1 MIIRNVLGTALFTAL
16 IIVGSFIV
24 IPVGIVP
31 ITLQTLFV
39 LLAGVLSGKKIA
51 LSATSL
57 YIVLGVVGLPV
68 FSGATGGLA
77 HFFGPTGGF
86 IIGLLIMAVIS
97 GTFSDLA
104 YKKQTK
110 KNTIDKK
117 GLVLIIVGLFL
128 ATIAEYAIGIPFLK
142 FNLDVTWTKAF
153 SIAAI
158 PFIPGDILKIVVV
171 TLLTNI
177 FFVKIR
183 EYFAYSEE

>member
-1 MIIRNVLGTALFTAL
+1 
-16 IIVGSFIV
+16 
-24 IPVGIVP
+24 
-31 ITLQTLFV
+31 
-39 LLAGVLSGKKIA
+39 
-51 LSATSL
+51 
-57 YIVLGVVGLPV
+57 
-68 FSGATGGLA
+68 
-77 HFFGPTGGF
+77 
-86 IIGLLIMAVIS
+86 MAVIS

>member
-1 MIIRNVLGTALFTAL
+1 MVIRNVLGTALFTAL

-39 LLAGVLSGKKIA
+39 LLAGALSGKKIA
-51 LSATSL
+51 LSAVSL

-86 IIGLLIMAVIS
+86 LIGLLAMAAVS
-97 GTFSDLA
+97 GTFSDIA
-104 YKKQTK
+104 YKRQFEEES
-110 KNTIDKK
+110 IDKK
-117 GLVLIIVGLFL
+117 GFMLIIGGLFL
-128 ATIAEYAIGIPFLK
+128 ATIAVYIIGIPFLK
-142 FNLDVTWTKAF
+142 LNLNITWTKALMLG
-153 SIAAI
+153 AL

-171 TLLTNI
+171 ALLTNI
-177 FFVKIR
+177 FFVKVRTYFR
-183 EYFAYSEE
+183 EDEE

>member
-1 MIIRNVLGTALFTAL
+1 MVIRNVLGTALFTAL

-39 LLAGVLSGKKIA
+39 LLAGTLSGKKIA

-86 IIGLLIMAVIS
+86 LIGLMVMGVIS
-97 GTFSDLA
+97 GTFSDIA
-104 YKKQTK
+104 YARQSKKDS
-110 KNTIDKK
+110 IDKT
-117 GLVLIIVGLFL
+117 GLMIIIAGLCI
-128 ATIAEYAIGIPFLK
+128 ATIAVYIVGIPFLK
-142 FNLDVTWTKAF
+142 FNLDITWVKALTLG
-153 SIAAI
+153 AI

-171 TLLTNI
+171 ALLTNI
-177 FFVKIR
+177 FFTKIR
-183 EYFAYSEE
+183 GYFSNSEE

>member
-1 MIIRNVLGTALFTAL
+1 MVIRNVLGTALFTSL

-39 LLAGVLSGKKIA
+39 LLAGVLGGKKIA
-51 LSATSL
+51 LSAASL

-68 FSGATGGLA
+68 FSGALGGLA

-86 IIGLLIMAVIS
+86 LIGLLVMALIS
-97 GTFSDLA
+97 GTFSDIA
-104 YKKQTK
+104 FNRESK

-117 GLVLIIVGLFL
+117 GLIIIISGLFI

-142 FNLDVTWTKAF
+142 FNLDVTWVKAF
-153 SIAAI
+153 TIGAI

-177 FFVKIR
+177 FFIKIR